1 MHKSGL
7 PSSLVYGLTILTG
20 ASLTLVAAP
29 ASADVEIAPLVVI
42 DLSTFD
48 GTGFAPEP
56 AAGQLDSDDWSVTL
70 SAPNGILD
78 FGGTAGGPNSDFSR
92 GVGMAGV
99 EEPGIWAFDVDG
111 AGLLGLGIQ
120 PTLTV
125 FTPGQVALRLV
136 NNTGADVTEIRVEYT
151 LWVNND
157 EARANTLNLQESA
170 DHVTYTDVG
179 AGFTSP
185 DVADANGF
193 TATDVV
199 EVVTPA
205 DPIADGSQY
214 YIAWAGDDATGDSLG
229 RDEFA
234 IEGITIRLLNVCG
247 NGLMENDEACDD
259 GLANIDTGAC
269 TSTCAVAACG
279 DGFVQDGVEE
289 CDDSNTDPGD
299 ECAADCTIE
308 EPGTTGAD
316 TTAGDTEADTSGSDS
331 DSDSDTDVTATGAS
345 MTDATATS
353 PTTSPTGGSDTDD
366 GESEGGNGEDDD
378 VSSCSC
384 TSTSDSAP
392 IWSVLGFIGL
402 GLAARRRR

>member
-1 MHKSGL
+1 MYKSGL
-7 PSSLVYGLTILTG
+7 SSSRLYGLSILTG
-20 ASLTLVAAP
+20 ASLTFVATP

-92 GVGMAGV
+92 GTGPGGV
-99 EEPGIWAFDVDG
+99 DDPGIWAFDVDG
-111 AGLLGLGIQ
+111 AGLIGLGVQ
-120 PTLTV
+120 PTATA
-125 FTPGQVALRLV
+125 FTPGQIALRLV
-136 NNTGADVTEIRVEYT
+136 NNTGADVAEFQVEYT
-151 LWVNND
+151 IWVNND
-157 EARANTLNLQESA
+157 QARSNAFNLLQSA
-170 DHVTYTDVG
+170 DNIAYAQVG
-179 AGFTSP
+179 DLFESP
-185 DVADANGF
+185 DVADKNGF
-193 TATDVV
+193 APTDVV

-205 DPIADGSQY
+205 SAIADGSQY
-214 YIAWAGDDATGDSLG
+214 YIAWTGDDVSDVGVE

-247 NGLMENDEACDD
+247 NGIMDKEEGCDD
-259 GLANIDTGAC
+259 GLANLDTGAC

-289 CDDSNTDPGD
+289 CDDSNTDPD
-299 ECAADCTIE
+299 DSCAADCTIE
-308 EPGTTGAD
+308 PEPGTTGAD
-316 TTAGDTEADTSGSDS
+316 TTAGDTEADTSGSA
-331 DSDSDTDVTATGAS
+331 SDTDVTATGAS

-366 GESEGGNGEDDD
+366 GESEGGSGEDEETTG
-378 VSSCSC
+378 CSC
-384 TSTSDSAP
+384 NGTGGSTP
-392 IWSVLGFIGL
+392 IWGMLGVIGL
-402 GLAARRRR
+402 GLARRRRR